1 MRSKMKKG
9 IYLCKVK
16 GLKYLDYAI
25 LYYNGECWTQYYKSY
40 QPHLEGWVGCDLEV
54 IEVMQCLEEEE

>member
-1 MRSKMKKG
+1 MIMKKG

-16 GLKYLDYAI
+16 GLKYLNYAI

-40 QPHLEGWVGCDLEV
+40 QPNIEGWLGCDLEI
-54 IEVMQCLEEEE
+54 IEVMQCLELDEEE

>member
-1 MRSKMKKG
+1 MRNDMKKG

-25 LYYNGECWTQYYKSY
+25 LYYNGKYWLHYYKSY
-40 QPHLEGWVGCDLEV
+40 QSNIERWCSYVFEV
-54 IEVMQCLEEEE
+54 IEVIQCLEEEE

>member
-1 MRSKMKKG
+1 MKKG

-16 GLKYLDYAI
+16 GLKYLNYAI

-40 QPHLEGWVGCDLEV
+40 QPNIECWIGCDLEV
-54 IEVMQCLEEEE
+54 IEVMQC

>member
-1 MRSKMKKG
+1 MKMKKG

-16 GLKYLDYAI
+16 GLKHLDYAI
-25 LYYNGECWTQYYKSY
+25 LYYNGECWTQYYKSW
-40 QPHLEGWVGCDLEV
+40 QPHIEGWIGCDLEV